1 MALVVDHGPAGI
13 ASTIAQHHL
22 KGKNPGW
29 KAVYHKSR
37 SLVSSARNYNKVEAE
52 SLAIYSGVLMNCQ
65 YLYGTL
71 FTVMTDDSAL
81 PGLYSTRR
89 PAPHMV
95 ERHKGRMGAFQFDGQ
110 HVPRDK
116 NPCDYGSRHPDALP
130 ENLTR
135 QEREDIEIE
144 TEEED
149 RKIWMNRVMEK
160 LIPAITL
167 EELVNATVT
176 TRGQLRRLCRPHHAT
191 PADAIL

>member
-1 MALVVDHGPAGI
+1 MALVDHAPSRI
-13 ASTIAQHHL
+13 ASTIAQHNL
-22 KGKNPGW
+22 NGKNPGW
-29 KAVYHKSR
+29 KAMHHKSR
-37 SLVSSARNYNKVEAE
+37 SLVSSARNYNKVEGE
-52 SLAIYSGVLMNCQ
+52 SLAIYSGVLMNRQ

-71 FTVMTDDSAL
+71 FTVRTDHSAL

-95 ERHKGRMGAFQFDGQ
+95 ERHRGRLGAFQFDGQ

-135 QEREDIEIE
+135 QEREDLGIE

-149 RKIWMNRVMEK
+149 TDS
-160 LIPAITL
+160 LI
-167 EELVNATVT
+167 
-176 TRGQLRRLCRPHHAT
+176 
-191 PADAIL
+191 